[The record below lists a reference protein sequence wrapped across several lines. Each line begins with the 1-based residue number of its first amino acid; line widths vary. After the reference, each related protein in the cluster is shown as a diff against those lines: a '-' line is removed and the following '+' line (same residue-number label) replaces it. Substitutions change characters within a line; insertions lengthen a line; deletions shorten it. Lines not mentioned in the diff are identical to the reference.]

1 MLLQDS
7 IVQGQAVRN
16 RVRSA
21 IGLLPL
27 GDAGRARE
35 RVPPEFAVPPKKQNT
50 KVTVV
55 VGNVAG
61 VGEGSPDRRKPGIW
75 SAI

>member
-21 IGLLPL
+21 IGLLPR
-27 GDAGRARE
+27 GDAGQARE
-35 RVPPEFAVPPKKQNT
+35 RVPPDFAVLPKRQHS

-55 VGNVAG
+55 AGNVAG
-61 VGEGSPDRRKPGIW
+61 VGEAASYC
-75 SAI
+75 